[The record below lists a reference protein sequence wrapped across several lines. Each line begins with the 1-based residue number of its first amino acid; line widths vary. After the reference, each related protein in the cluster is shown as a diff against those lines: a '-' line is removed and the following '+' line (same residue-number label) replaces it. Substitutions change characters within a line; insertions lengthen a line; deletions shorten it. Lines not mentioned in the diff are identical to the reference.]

1 MELKTKS
8 VFRVSDHLTKD
19 RPCWQLAQG
28 PVGKHSLKRARTFFL
43 HSVSS
48 LRQFSNLP
56 NFLQKSIY
64 PNRFHFAFH
73 SFVCQLMDG
82 RNRISFFQLLI
93 GSLTSINFEPEGFSS
108 TRSIDSF
115 NLYMNDRYTFTGR
128 Y

>member
-19 RPCWQLAQG
+19 RPCWQLTQG
-28 PVGKHSLKRARTFFL
+28 SVGKHSLKRAHTFFL
-43 HSVSS
+43 HPHTS
-48 LRQFSNLP
+48 LRRFSNLP

-64 PNRFHFAFH
+64 SNRFHFAFH
-73 SFVCQLMDG
+73 SFTFQWMDG
-82 RNRISFFQLLI
+82 TNIISFFQLLI
-93 GSLTSINFEPEGFSS
+93 SSLTSIKFVPEGFSS

-115 NLYMNDRYTFTGR
+115 NLYMNDRYTYTGR